1 MTCSRPKV
9 QIRLDINDT
18 CLSFSSPFFFSPL
31 ITETH
36 DEKSRPTFLT
46 FCLSYKDVV
55 CVFLSLFLETETHN
69 KVKAYF
75 SSGTLDYNHL
85 CIHMCLAVPPRP
97 SPPSPLFF
105 LMTETHEK
113 VKTYVSSETR
123 RPAFEPWS
131 F

>member
-18 CLSFSSPFFFSPL
+18 CLSFFSPCFFSPL

-46 FCLSYKDVV
+46 FCLSYKNVV

-75 SSGTLDYNHL
+75 SSGVWIITIYVYICALL
-85 CIHMCLAVPPRP
+85 SPPA
-97 SPPSPLFF
+97 PSPLFF